1 MKIKAREWLMVL
13 RGDLTQQ
20 QVADM
25 AGISRSYY
33 TGIET
38 GLRNASV
45 SAAKAIG
52 KVLGFKWTKFF
63 DDDCCETHQS
73 TGTEGR

>member
-1 MKIKAREWLMVL
+1 MKAKSRDWLIKL
-13 RGDLTQQ
+13 RGNLTQQ

-25 AGISRSYY
+25 ANISRSYY

-52 KVLGFKWTKFF
+52 QALNFKWTKFF
-63 DDDCCETHQS
+63 EDECHKTHQP